1 MFKLLPL
8 ICVLGALTIAGCA
21 SAPEP
26 CNVQPT
32 QVDQARAEYE
42 SALRVAET
50 EKAEIRRL
58 ESEIRAL
65 KSQELDDGDIAD
77 LEEKL
82 AKLKLGS
89 GR

>member
-1 MFKLLPL
+1 MR
-8 ICVLGALTIAGCA
+8 LGAITLAGCA

-26 CNVQPT
+26 CNVDPN

-42 SALRVAET
+42 SALRAAET

-65 KSQELDDGDIAD
+65 KSQKLDAGDIAA